1 MRPRARPR
9 WPVVWITGASSGIGR
24 GLALALAREGST
36 VAASAR
42 SKVDLARLSD
52 EARVLPGKI
61 VAFAVDVTDANDVR
75 RTVETIETELG
86 TIDLAVLNAGIY
98 FRNEPTVASVDL
110 FRMHLEVNVMGVV
123 HGLEPLLERFKSR
136 RRGHV
141 AVVASLAGYRGLPRA
156 SAYGAS
162 KAALINLCEAL
173 RVELRGTGVTISLVN
188 PGFVKTP
195 LTDKN
200 DFPMPFLMS
209 LDDATNAIL
218 SGIEK
223 NRFEIAFP
231 KRLAFLMKV
240 GRMLPYALYFW
251 LTRRATGF

>member
-1 MRPRARPR
+1 MRMSTRPR
-9 WPVVWITGASSGIGR
+9 WPVIWITGASSGIGR

-42 SKVDLARLSD
+42 SQADLAQLCD
-52 EARVLPGKI
+52 DARDLPGEI
-61 VAFAVDVTDANDVR
+61 VAFPLDVTDAGAVR

-86 TIDLAVLNAGIY
+86 SIDLAVLNAGIY
-98 FRNEPTVASVDL
+98 VRNEPAVASINL
-110 FRMHLEVNVMGVV
+110 FRMHLEVNVMGIV
-123 HGLEPLLERFKSR
+123 HGLEPILERFISR

-141 AVVASLAGYRGLPRA
+141 AVVASIAGYRGLPRA

-173 RVELRGTGVTISLVN
+173 KIELRGSGITISLVN

-209 LDDATNAIL
+209 LDKATDVIL

-223 NRFEIAFP
+223 GRFEIAFP

-240 GRMLPYALYFW
+240 GRVLPYTLYFW
-251 LTRRATGF
+251 LARRATGF